1 MELSE
6 IEEVFLVN
14 EDDRWSE
21 DKLKK
26 RGQNNSFTYQRKYR
40 SCQDKNGDY
49 CQEIRKPLTSMQYVL
64 LKEQR
69 SDKNYRAIV
78 RQRYHF
84 IYNDLP
90 YSIDVYDN
98 ILGNDKTYIL
108 RFANLTGQEGRSFI
122 PTFLIAKE
130 DVRLDVRYTLHNIA
144 KIQ

>member
-1 MELSE
+1 
-6 IEEVFLVN
+6 
-14 EDDRWSE
+14 
-21 DKLKK
+21 
-26 RGQNNSFTYQRKYR
+26 
-40 SCQDKNGDY
+40 
-49 CQEIRKPLTSMQYVL
+49 MQYVL